1 MKNRKMSVT
10 IAISVVAVST
20 ICIYLL
26 YLIASMSMTKV
37 MKQSTMDNL
46 HAALNVQAGIIEEYI
61 AHQEDLL
68 ISYSEEAE
76 IRELLLDPENEKKRA
91 AAQEYT
97 EKYYQ
102 RLDNWEGIYVSELD
116 THVIAHSN
124 LNTVGMFTR
133 QGESR
138 EELRNRML
146 SGAFYNAGMIVSPAS
161 GRLIISLYCPV
172 YAEDDKTVIGYVGGG
187 INSEALK
194 ERLEA
199 VEDETTRYYMLNVT
213 NAMYIFAQ
221 EKDLMATDIGN
232 EHLLAVLGSITEDAA
247 TWEGEVEHRHESEE
261 ESIAA
266 YQYMPNYKWVLV
278 SCNSEKN
285 TYTDVRVNMHILA
298 AICILSEILIG
309 VLSGVVIHLNTRPL
323 KHVEEAITQLKELK
337 LEKNPKLDR
346 YIDGKSEVG
355 QIATA
360 IDSLYDSIGEMLEAE
375 KEKQIAI
382 AENKSKER
390 FIASMSHEIRT
401 PINTVLGMNEMI
413 LRESKEDAVRG
424 YAVHI
429 ENAGKMLLGI
439 VNNVLEISKMREG
452 KTQIVEENYQLLP
465 MLEEVVLSVEGRV
478 KEKGLKLKQE
488 INMSLP
494 SVLRGDEMRIKQ
506 VVMNLLSNAV
516 KYTEEG
522 SITFTV
528 KGIRKEGGF
537 FLIVSVTDTG
547 IGIRREDM
555 DKLFDRF
562 YRLDLKRNQ
571 YIEGTGLG
579 LSIAKQLVDNMG
591 GRMEVSSEY
600 GSGSC
605 FTVIIPQMIVDE
617 TPLEQVA
624 ERETS
629 KNAVARDEKEHFSM
643 PEAKVLIVDDN
654 KMNLSVL
661 EMLLKRSQVQVECA
675 GGGSE
680 CLQMTIG
687 QKYDLILMDHMMPE
701 PDGVQT
707 LHLIRE
713 DKSNKNCQ
721 TPIVVVTANAQPEME
736 QFYMNEGFSAYITK
750 PVMPEKLEEVLKAY
764 LGKNS

>member
-1 MKNRKMSVT
+1 
-10 IAISVVAVST
+10 
-20 ICIYLL
+20 
-26 YLIASMSMTKV
+26 
-37 MKQSTMDNL
+37 
-46 HAALNVQAGIIEEYI
+46 
-61 AHQEDLL
+61 
-68 ISYSEEAE
+68 
-76 IRELLLDPENEKKRA
+76 
-91 AAQEYT
+91 
-97 EKYYQ
+97 
-102 RLDNWEGIYVSELD
+102 
-116 THVIAHSN
+116 
-124 LNTVGMFTR
+124 
-133 QGESR
+133 
-138 EELRNRML
+138 
-146 SGAFYNAGMIVSPAS
+146 
-161 GRLIISLYCPV
+161 
-172 YAEDDKTVIGYVGGG
+172 
-187 INSEALK
+187 
-194 ERLEA
+194 
-199 VEDETTRYYMLNVT
+199 
-213 NAMYIFAQ
+213 
-221 EKDLMATDIGN
+221 
-232 EHLLAVLGSITEDAA
+232 
-247 TWEGEVEHRHESEE
+247 
-261 ESIAA
+261 
-266 YQYMPNYKWVLV
+266 
-278 SCNSEKN
+278 
-285 TYTDVRVNMHILA
+285 
-298 AICILSEILIG
+298 
-309 VLSGVVIHLNTRPL
+309 
-323 KHVEEAITQLKELK
+323 LK

-424 YAVHI
+424 YAAHI

-736 QFYMNEGFSAYITK
+736 QFYMNEGFAAYITK

-764 LGKNS
+764 LKK